1 MPKVTVEGAQEIY
14 ADGTY
19 FPDNLGIYIYINTLF
34 LWNKWDIIKLGRLK
48 NTRESKFGCR
58 KK

>member
-1 MPKVTVEGAQEIY
+1 MPKVTVEGAREIY

-19 FPDNLGIYIYINTLF
+19 FPDILGIYINTLF
-34 LWNKWDIIKLGRLK
+34 LLNKWDIIKLGRLK